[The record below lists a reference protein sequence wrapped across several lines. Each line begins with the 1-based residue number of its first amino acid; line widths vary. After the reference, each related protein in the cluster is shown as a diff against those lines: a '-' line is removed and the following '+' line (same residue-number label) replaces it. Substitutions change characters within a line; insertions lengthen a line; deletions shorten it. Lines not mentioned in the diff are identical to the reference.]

1 MSITAERG
9 YCFISGMTAKQKI
22 LTEFIVIG
30 MILFI
35 YLLCCI
41 GYKQTRTYCTNIFF
55 GRDLNFGKTFIAM
68 LLLCIGKILS
78 ILFKLVSCQR
88 VGESFYVHLY
98 FANDEC
104 FDGTWW
110 ISLIC
115 LVLIVMLFCVLLLK
129 VFMMDPNDRQNDNN
143 VLRPL
148 TLSYRP
154 GCFYWEFII
163 LLRRVLIISLSVS
176 FANNMYVKFVIIS
189 ILCLFVILHRDMQPF
204 INEQVNKMEFILL
217 ISMIIVTA
225 VDVINDTVDNDV
237 FIYSTIII
245 LILMPFVLLI
255 MFFMQYVL
263 DDWKGLHPY
272 DDFEMEFYDEDDE
285 KQDTDPAKSTLS
297 ETEQNDENTI
307 NYMTFD
313 LCKM

>member
-1 MSITAERG
+1 MS
-9 YCFISGMTAKQKI
+9 
-22 LTEFIVIG
+22 
-30 MILFI
+30 
-35 YLLCCI
+35 
-41 GYKQTRTYCTNIFF
+41 
-55 GRDLNFGKTFIAM
+55 
-68 LLLCIGKILS
+68 
-78 ILFKLVSCQR
+78 
-88 VGESFYVHLY
+88 
-98 FANDEC
+98 
-104 FDGTWW
+104 
-110 ISLIC
+110 
-115 LVLIVMLFCVLLLK
+115 
-129 VFMMDPNDRQNDNN
+129 N

-163 LLRRVLIISLSVS
+163 LLRR
-176 FANNMYVKFVIIS
+176 
-189 ILCLFVILHRDMQPF
+189 PF